1 MAIKLIIFDV
11 DDTLAPPNMPI
22 NRSVTEVLK
31 KLETRGIRICMISG
45 KPVSYLSGLARQ
57 LGLQEPIL
65 SGENGA
71 MVYYSKNFPPKQSL
85 VVTAV
90 EEGKVLEELKSSII
104 RDYGDTVWIQP
115 NQFNLT
121 IFPRTEKTK
130 TDLFQYVTDRST
142 ELSAEGFK
150 VYRHSDSIEV
160 VSSKIDKG
168 AALRKIRTLEKL
180 GKDEVVA
187 VGDGE
192 NDIPMFSEAGISI
205 GIKMTGASYSFSN
218 IKEAIRFIRELIEE
232 Q

>member
-1 MAIKLIIFDV
+1 MAIRLIIFDV
-11 DDTLAPPNMPI
+11 DDTLAPPNTPI
-22 NRSVTEVLK
+22 NRSVAEVLK
-31 KLETRGIRICMISG
+31 KLETRGIRICLISG

-71 MVYYSKNFPPKQSL
+71 IVYYSKDFPPKQSL
-85 VVTAV
+85 VVTTV
-90 EEGKVLEELKSSII
+90 EEGKVLEELKSNII

-130 TDLFQYVTDRST
+130 IDLFQYVIGR
-142 ELSAEGFK
+142 SAELYAQGFK
-150 VYRHSDSIEV
+150 TYRHSDSIEV
-160 VSSKIDKG
+160 VSSEINKG
-168 AALRKIRTLEKL
+168 AALRKIRTFENLKKE
-180 GKDEVVA
+180 EVVA

-205 GIKMTGASYSFSN
+205 GIKMTGTTYSLRD
-218 IKEAIRFIRELIEE
+218 IEEAIRFIWDLTEE